1 MPRPNSIVPRLEP
14 LVLWRRLVVLAA
26 GLFFATSLM
35 ATPTAAAGE
44 IPEMHRRSVL
54 ALLMSP
60 RGFPTKAQMWRTGKL
75 EDTNRILTELAA
87 DTQANI
93 VLQLNAVRALEYFP
107 TKKTEEVLMTL
118 LYSRGQS
125 AAHKRAILRSLA
137 RTFGVRMY
145 FEILPFLRDYEPKI
159 RAGAAMAI
167 AEIDDGRVKS
177 LLMNLLETEPE
188 IEVRL
193 AAERGLVILEERE
206 KSEAGKV
213 NTEFEGQDLVD
224 PLRLDNEVVIEPEP
238 RAERPRR
245 PQRTDR
251 PQ

>member
-1 MPRPNSIVPRLEP
+1 VNH
-14 LVLWRRLVVLAA
+14 LAA
-26 GLFFATSLM
+26 TPKRLDSLLGRRCLVALAAAVAVATSLV
-35 ATPTAAAGE
+35 ATPAALAGE
-44 IPEMHRRSVL
+44 IPEMHRRSVH

-60 RGFPTKAQMWRTGKL
+60 RGFPTKAQVWRTGKL

-87 DTQANI
+87 DSRANI

-107 TKKTEEVLMTL
+107 SKKTEEVLMTL

-125 AAHKRAILRSLA
+125 PAHKRAILRSLA

-145 FEILPFLRDYEPKI
+145 FEILPFLRDYEPTI
-159 RAGAAMAI
+159 RAGAAVAI

-193 AAERGLVILEERE
+193 AAERGLVILEDRE
-206 KSEAGKV
+206 KAAAGKV
-213 NTEFEGQDLVD
+213 NTEFESQDLVD
-224 PLRLDNEVVIEPEP
+224 PLRLDNDVVIEPDL

-245 PQRTDR
+245 PRPADR